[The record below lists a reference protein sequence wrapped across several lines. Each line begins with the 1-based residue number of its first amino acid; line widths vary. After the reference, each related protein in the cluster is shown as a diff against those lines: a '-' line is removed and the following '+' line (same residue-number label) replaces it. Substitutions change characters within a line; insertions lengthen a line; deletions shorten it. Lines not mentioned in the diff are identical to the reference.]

1 MSNSPSGQGIWE
13 TKGNPRIAV
22 LENDNNNQNELEI
35 RENAEHI
42 RKDWRTEENVMIMNM
57 DRNEVDEELYVK
69 QFQPEK
75 VVDTK
80 ELTIRQE
87 VETKSLES
95 KV

>member
-1 MSNSPSGQGIWE
+1 MSNSPSGIWE

-69 QFQPEK
+69 QFQPEI